1 MYGCAC
7 GQRPLDVRTPALLGS
22 RTVRGPTRMLVPLL
36 LLALLVPA
44 VPALAHHRPGPC
56 DIHQRDGESV
66 ASQMKRIIRCAV
78 ERWDV
83 DGGASKAICIAD
95 AESHLDPGATSADG
109 AYLGLYQHS
118 AEAWPDR
125 YDAWTQR
132 SWELDE
138 DALSGR
144 TNAIVTIRMV
154 SANGWGAW
162 SGVGDC

>member
-1 MYGCAC
+1 M
-7 GQRPLDVRTPALLGS
+7 
-22 RTVRGPTRMLVPLL
+22 RGPTRILITVVA
-36 LLALLVPA
+36 LALLAPA
-44 VPALAHHRPGPC
+44 VPALAHHREGPC
-56 DIHQRDGESV
+56 DIHQLEDEGVRSH
-66 ASQMKRIIRCAV
+66 MKRIIRCAV

-83 DGGASKAICIAD
+83 DGGADTAICIAI
-95 AESHLDPGATSADG
+95 AESDLNPEASSAEG

-125 YDAWTQR
+125 YDAWTR
-132 SWELDE
+132 PAWELDE

-154 SANGWGAW
+154 SENGWGAW

>member
-1 MYGCAC
+1 MRSRATGEV
-7 GQRPLDVRTPALLGS
+7 DVEAVALLGS
-22 RTVRGPTRMLVPLL
+22 RTVRGPTRMLIPVLM
-36 LLALLVPA
+36 LALLAPTG
-44 VPALAHHRPGPC
+44 PALAHHGEGPC
-56 DIHQRDGESV
+56 DVHQREDESV
-66 ASQMKRIIRCAV
+66 ASHMKRIIRCAV

-83 DGGASKAICIAD
+83 DGGAPKAICIAI
-95 AESHLDPGATSADG
+95 AESDLDPEATTADG

-125 YDAWTQR
+125 YETWTR
-132 SWELDE
+132 RAWELDV

-154 SANGWGAW
+154 SENGWGAW